1 MDSAPAALAMQAG
14 RCHDGPLFLFK
25 EYAMSD
31 LATLIL
37 LLALVLALI
46 GALRL
51 DLLGL
56 IWREWLKLGDNARR
70 HPLPDDKSHG
80 PYSERSG
87 MKPHRI
93 DAAHKPPLHRS
104 GRRG

>member
-1 MDSAPAALAMQAG
+1 
-14 RCHDGPLFLFK
+14 
-25 EYAMSD
+25 MSE

-51 DLLGL
+51 DLMGL
-56 IWREWLKLGDNARR
+56 IWREWLKLGDSARR
-70 HPLPDDKSHG
+70 NPLPDDKSHG

-87 MKPHRI
+87 MTPHPT
-93 DAAHKPPLHRS
+93 AAHKPPLHRS